1 MQIALSEG
9 ALVNYAFYDPRVR
22 KRAVV
27 IGIVAGLIAAGLLVL
42 PAKTP
47 AFAIAALFMPVVAGA
62 VAAIFATRRANGEL
76 DVDEAA
82 GLGAAAGLAGGFVI
96 SVPFPLALQLYLS
109 NTSGRTNPFAT
120 GVGVG
125 TAFVMFL
132 AFVAVSIVSAV
143 IAARVT
149 AR

>member
-1 MQIALSEG
+1 M
-9 ALVNYAFYDPRVR
+9 
-22 KRAVV
+22 V
-27 IGIVAGLIAAGLLVL
+27 IGIVAGLIAAGLVVM

-47 AFAIAALFMPVVAGA
+47 AFAIAALFMPIVAGVVAA
-62 VAAIFATRRANGEL
+62 VTATRRANGEL

-82 GLGAAAGLAGGFVI
+82 GLGAAAGLAGGFVV

-109 NTSGRTNPFAT
+109 QASGQANPFAT
-120 GVGVG
+120 GVGLG

-143 IAARVT
+143 IAARVM